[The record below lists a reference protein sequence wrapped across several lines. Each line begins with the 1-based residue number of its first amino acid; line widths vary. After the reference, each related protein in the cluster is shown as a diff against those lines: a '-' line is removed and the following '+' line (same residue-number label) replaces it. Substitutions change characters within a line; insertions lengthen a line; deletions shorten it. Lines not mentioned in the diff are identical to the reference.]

1 MEAEVEAELERW
13 AAGEYYPLKPEDQAR
28 LDTMVAANL
37 DLSWRT
43 ILRLAKEAPDR
54 ERAANLSIAP
64 LPAALEAGGEPMFKE
79 AAALAREN
87 PKLATALYDCLA
99 LEWRLAFYRIFGRDR
114 LVETYLRHQEK
125 DTEFD
130 NWAVFLVLELLEEDR
145 AEAWDLVRALVN
157 AAPSHEVLAVV
168 AAGPVED
175 FILLQAPESVDLI
188 EQEARAN
195 PKFRQ
200 ALRGVWIMRLAKERP
215 DLFDRVEAAAGER
228 LRRE

>member
-1 MEAEVEAELERW
+1 MKAEVEAELERW
-13 AAGEYYPLKPEDQAR
+13 AAGEYYPLEAKDKTR
-28 LDTMVAANL
+28 LDAMVAANL
-37 DLSWRT
+37 DVSWRT
-43 ILRLAKEAPDR
+43 ILRLADEAPDG
-54 ERAANLSIAP
+54 ERARNLSVAP
-64 LPAALEAGGEPMFKE
+64 LPAALEAGGEPLFKE
-79 AAALAREN
+79 AGALAREN
-87 PKLATALYDCLA
+87 PKLAMAPYDCLA

-157 AAPSHEVLAVV
+157 AAPSDEVLAVV

-195 PKFRQ
+195 PKFQQ

-215 DLFDRVEAAAGER
+215 DQFARVEAAAGER

>member
-1 MEAEVEAELERW
+1 MKAEVEAELERW
-13 AAGEYYPLKPEDQAR
+13 AAGEYYPLKPEDKTR
-28 LDTMVAANL
+28 LDAMVAANL

-43 ILRLAKEAPDR
+43 ILRLVDEAPMMN
-54 ERAANLSIAP
+54 ALNLSVAP
-64 LPAALEAGGEPMFKE
+64 LPAVLEAGGELLFKE
-79 AAALAREN
+79 AGALAREN
-87 PKLATALYDCLA
+87 PKLAMALYDCLA
-99 LEWRLAFYRIFGRDR
+99 LEWRLEFYRIFGRER

-125 DTEFD
+125 DTAFD

-157 AAPSHEVLAVV
+157 AAPSDDVLAVV

-195 PKFRQ
+195 PKFQQ

-215 DLFDRVEAAAGER
+215 DLFDRVEAAAGDR
-228 LRRE
+228 LRRK

>member
-13 AAGEYYPLKPEDQAR
+13 AAGEYYPLKPEDKAR
-28 LDTMVAANL
+28 LEAMVAANL

-43 ILRLAKEAPDR
+43 ILRLVDEAPIMN
-54 ERAANLSIAP
+54 AVNLSVAP
-64 LPAALEAGGEPMFKE
+64 LPAVLEAGGEPLFKE
-79 AAALAREN
+79 AGALAREN
-87 PKLATALYDCLA
+87 PKLAVALYDCLA
-99 LEWRLAFYRIFGRDR
+99 HEWRLAFYRIFGRDR

-130 NWAVFLVLELLEEDR
+130 NWAIFLVLELLEEDR

-157 AAPSHEVLAVV
+157 AAASDEVLAVV

-195 PKFRQ
+195 PKFQQ